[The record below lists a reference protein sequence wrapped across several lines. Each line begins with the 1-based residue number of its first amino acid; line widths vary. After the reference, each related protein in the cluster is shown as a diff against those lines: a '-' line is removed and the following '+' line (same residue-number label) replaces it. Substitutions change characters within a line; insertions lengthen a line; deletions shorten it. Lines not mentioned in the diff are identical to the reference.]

1 MRQGGCSRRR
11 KGGRRLASRA
21 DSSVGT
27 FSCMLVA
34 ALFAAGFVH
43 LVVSLRA
50 VQVTDAADYNY
61 ASARQSIRRVQTV
74 GLRGRILGRRGEV
87 LAGNRPSLSIVCMPA
102 SFEKRSWSNTVN
114 AIERGVRAVGA
125 VIGRRSP
132 VTRRDIS
139 RHVKQSLAM
148 PLTVWRDVGEREL
161 AVFCERE
168 REFAGFAVAETA
180 ERVYPGGRLASHV
193 VGYVGRDRGESLAGD
208 EKFSYFAPE
217 MRGRSGLE
225 AYYDGFLRGV
235 PGERKLLV
243 DARGFAIRDWTV
255 IDAKPGPDLRTTIDL
270 RVQEAA
276 ERELRGEK
284 GACAV
289 IDPRNGEVLA
299 LASAPGFDLNA
310 FVPVLRSE
318 TYARYVDDP
327 AKPLL
332 NRATGGTYAPGST
345 FKPVTSLAALKSGYP
360 ADETYECTGEFI
372 CGGMRLRCMSRWG
385 HGPMDMRHA
394 LMKSCNPF
402 FCNLGTMA
410 GTNAFCR
417 AARAFG
423 LGAKTG
429 LDLGVDRAGVVPD
442 GEWKLRTYG
451 ERWYPGDLAQVSI
464 GQGMLLVTPLQ
475 MALVAGAIGTG
486 RLVTPHL
493 RIDAPAT
500 STPLP
505 FTADQ
510 LNVVRDGMR
519 MVVAGDGGA
528 RGTGW
533 RGGEGVPVPVSG
545 KTGTAEVGAGER
557 RRKNAWFIAYAP
569 ADAPTAA
576 VALVVEDGESGG
588 GTAAP
593 KVCEILKAVF
603 GGAGT

>member
-1 MRQGGCSRRR
+1 MAN
-11 KGGRRLASRA
+11 KA

-27 FSCMLVA
+27 LSCLIVA
-34 ALFAAGFVH
+34 ALFAAGLVH
-43 LVVSLRA
+43 LAVSLRA

-87 LAGNRPSLSIVCMPA
+87 LAGNRLSLSIVCLPA
-102 SFEKRSWSNTVN
+102 SFEKRSWSNTVD
-114 AIERGVRAVGA
+114 AIERGIGAVGA
-125 VIGRRSP
+125 AIGRRSP
-132 VTRRDIS
+132 LSRRAIS
-139 RHVKQSLAM
+139 RHVAQSLAM
-148 PLTVWRDVGEREL
+148 PLTVWRDVGESEL
-161 AVFCERE
+161 AVFCEHE
-168 REFAGFAVAETA
+168 RDFAGFSVSETA
-180 ERVYPGGRLASHV
+180 ERVYPGGQLASHV
-193 VGYVGRDRGESLAGD
+193 IGYVGRDRGESFAGD

-225 AYYDGFLRGV
+225 GYYDGFLRGV

-243 DARGFAIRDWTV
+243 DARGFAIRGWTV
-255 IDAKPGPDLRTTIDL
+255 VDAKPGPDLRTTIDL
-270 RVQEAA
+270 RIQMAA

-299 LASAPGFDLNA
+299 LASSPGFDLNA
-310 FVPVLRSE
+310 FVPVLSPE

-332 NRATGGTYAPGST
+332 NRATGGAYAPGST
-345 FKPVTSLAALKSGYP
+345 FKPVTALAGLKAGYLP
-360 ADETYECTGEFI
+360 DEEYECTGEFV
-372 CGGMRLRCMSRWG
+372 CGGMKLHCMSRWG
-385 HGPMDMRHA
+385 HGPMDVRHA

-402 FCNLGTMA
+402 FCNLGTFA

-429 LDLGVDRAGVVPD
+429 IDLGIDRAGVVPD
-442 GEWKLRTYG
+442 GDWKIRTYG

-464 GQGMLLVTPLQ
+464 GQGMLLATPLQ
-475 MALVAGAIGTG
+475 MALVAGALGTG
-486 RLVTPHL
+486 RLVAPHL
-493 RIDAPAT
+493 RVDAPAAAK
-500 STPLP
+500 PLP
-505 FTADQ
+505 FSAEQ
-510 LNVVRDGMR
+510 LNVVREGMR
-519 MVVAGDGGA
+519 MVVTGEGGA

-533 RGGEGVPVPVSG
+533 RGGEGVSVRVSG

-557 RRKNAWFIAYAP
+557 KRKNAWFIAYAP
-569 ADAPTAA
+569 SDAPTAA
-576 VALVVEDGESGG
+576 IALVVENGESGG

-593 KVCEILKAVF
+593 KVCAILKAMF
-603 GGAGT
+603 GGGDT